1 MRVAVV
7 LVVGAAAVVGNRV
20 DVGTAA
26 DVDGENQN
34 GKEVVPNEEYVARIW
49 SHR

>member
-20 DVGTAA
+20 DVGTVAH
-26 DVDGENQN
+26 VDGVDQS
-34 GKEVVPNEEYVARIW
+34 GKVLPKVRK
-49 SHR
+49 